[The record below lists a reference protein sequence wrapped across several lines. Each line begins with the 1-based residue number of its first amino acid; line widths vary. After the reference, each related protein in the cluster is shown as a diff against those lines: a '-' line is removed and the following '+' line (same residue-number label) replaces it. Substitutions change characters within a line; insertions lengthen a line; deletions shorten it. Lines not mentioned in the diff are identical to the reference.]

1 MLLIFHCSVNDFFK
15 AMYVTSGGCSPLI
28 FQQRKLKIYLMN
40 GIARTSELTFCCAF
54 FAAMHWSLTSY
65 QHLILCLFYQ
75 PMQKSAQINAGHHIL
90 SNMQGKK
97 MVMVLVFNLS
107 ALLVLFATKVQM

>member
-1 MLLIFHCSVNDFFK
+1 
-15 AMYVTSGGCSPLI
+15 MYVTSGGYSPLI

-65 QHLILCLFYQ
+65 QHLMLCLFYQ
-75 PMQKSAQINAGHHIL
+75 PISAFMTQHNQVVMQKNAQINAWHHIL

-97 MVMVLVFNLS
+97 MVMVLIFNLS

>member
-1 MLLIFHCSVNDFFK
+1 MLRIFHCSVNDFFK

-65 QHLILCLFYQ
+65 FEQHAREEDGDGACI
-75 PMQKSAQINAGHHIL
+75 
-90 SNMQGKK
+90 
-97 MVMVLVFNLS
+97 
-107 ALLVLFATKVQM
+107 